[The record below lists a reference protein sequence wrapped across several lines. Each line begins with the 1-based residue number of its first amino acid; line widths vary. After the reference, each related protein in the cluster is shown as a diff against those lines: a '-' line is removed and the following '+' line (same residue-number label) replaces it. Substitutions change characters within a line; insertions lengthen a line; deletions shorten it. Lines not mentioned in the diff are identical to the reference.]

1 MRIQKAAQTFPQVF
15 LFFYIMNIVVLET
28 VENATVVFIYALF
41 CLHVI
46 AVVAL
51 VSINA
56 LPRDTFVY

>member
-1 MRIQKAAQTFPQVF
+1 
-15 LFFYIMNIVVLET
+15 MNNVVLET
-28 VENATVVFIYALF
+28 FENFTVVFIYALF
-41 CLHVI
+41 CLHVA